1 MVEFET
7 AKNARDARW
16 VQEALRRGDF
26 GRISGV
32 VPLDF
37 EACVAILHPARKCIC
52 TADNLEGIRAGTE
65 QPLPVRWS
73 DVAATSVPVIYGS
86 ASQRVLG
93 IPMSRPTQYRRLHD
107 GGWIVEP
114 IGGDNDL
121 IPLIRIGDT
130 WIDGPEEGS
139 FSPDLALP
147 LVGLLR
153 TATNTPAA
161 CWFGLWDGFGFL
173 SEAQRAGVS
182 IAAPHRRWLLYRGA
196 VEQLT
201 NSFHSHGSTPKAT
214 GQMPALTNASAVGE
228 APPAEGSWSQSANLV
243 WPEDRSWCLATEIDA
258 QCTLIAGSGELISA
272 IHDEPGLEVQAVSP
286 DDRLPHLGNVLS
298 PVVQPP
304 PNLTLPPAFE
314 SRKYR
319 ARRGGRYRMALQGW
333 RIWLWE
339 IRRSIR
345 MARAKRR

>member
-1 MVEFET
+1 MAEFET
-7 AKNARDARW
+7 AKNARDAQW

-26 GRISGV
+26 GRVSGV

-37 EACVAILHPARKCIC
+37 EACVAILHPAQKYVC

-65 QPLPVRWS
+65 QPVPVRWS

-93 IPMSRPTQYRRLHD
+93 IPLSRPTQYRRLRD

-114 IGGDNDL
+114 IGGDNGL
-121 IPLIRIGDT
+121 TPLIRIGDT

-139 FSPDLALP
+139 LSPDLALP

-161 CWFGLWDGFGFL
+161 CWFGLWEGFGFL

-182 IAAPHRRWLLYRGA
+182 IAAQHRRWLLYRGA

-201 NSFHSHGSTPKAT
+201 NSFD
-214 GQMPALTNASAVGE
+214 
-228 APPAEGSWSQSANLV
+228 SWPQSANLV

-272 IHDEPGLEVQAVSP
+272 IHDEPSLEVQAASP
-286 DDRLPHLGNVLS
+286 GDRLPNLDDVLS

-304 PNLTLPPAFE
+304 PNLTLTPAFE
-314 SRKYR
+314 SRTYR
-319 ARRGGRYRMALQGW
+319 ARRGGRYRQALQGW
-333 RIWLWE
+333 RIWLGE